1 MPEISWSEWDEFISQ
16 HPDAHI
22 LQSGMWGEFKENF
35 GWDAV
40 RLVEESSSGGK
51 IGVQVLFRGLP
62 FGLSIAYIPKGPVGN
77 GSEIVQ
83 VSDWEKLLPALDQ
96 LCKSRKAIFVKV
108 EPDLLEPPRFRAG
121 SEPTTQP
128 IARIYPK
135 IKDGSSKDEDTIPG
149 GFLPGLH
156 NFQPRRTIL
165 VSLRGDDDRILG
177 RMKQK
182 TRYNVRLALKRGV
195 VVRPCADLEL
205 FYNLVQV
212 TSDRETFE
220 VHSRDYYNR
229 AYEIFHPRGMCELFV
244 AEYQREPLA
253 ALMVFAQGGRA
264 WYFYGASSNV
274 HREKMP
280 TYLLQWEAM
289 RWARSM
295 RCTEY
300 DLWGVPDED
309 EEVLEENF
317 TDRSDGLWG
326 VYRFKR
332 GFGGRVYR
340 AVESWDRIYNPT
352 LYRLYKYWLN
362 R

>member
-1 MPEISWSEWDEFISQ
+1 MTEVSLSEWGAFISQ

-22 LQSGMWGEFKENF
+22 LQSGIWGEFKAKF
-35 GWDAV
+35 GWNAA
-40 RLVEESSSGGK
+40 RLIEESPSGRK
-51 IGVQVLFRGLP
+51 IGVQVLFRQLP
-62 FGLSIAYIPKGPVGN
+62 LGRHIAYIPKGPVGESTES
-77 GSEIVQ
+77 GQ
-83 VSDWEKLLPALDQ
+83 VSDWEKLWPSLDKI
-96 LCKSRKAIFVKV
+96 CKSRKAIFLKV
-108 EPDLLEPPRFRAG
+108 EPDLLEPPRFRDG
-121 SEPTTQP
+121 TEPATQP
-128 IARIYPK
+128 IAHIFPMNK
-135 IKDGSSKDEDTIPG
+135 ESNSHTIPG
-149 GFLPGLH
+149 GYRAGSY

-195 VVRPCADLEL
+195 VVRPCTDLDL
-205 FYNLVQV
+205 FYNMVQV
-212 TSDRETFE
+212 TSDRDTFE
-220 VHSRDYYNR
+220 VHSREYYTQ
-229 AYEIFHPRGMCELFV
+229 AYETFHPRGMCELFV
-244 AEYQREPLA
+244 AEFEREPLA

-264 WYFYGASSNV
+264 WYFYGASSNA

-289 RWARSM
+289 RWARSIQ
-295 RCTEY
+295 CSEY

-340 AVESWDRIYNPT
+340 AVESWDRVYNST
-352 LYRLYKYWLN
+352 LYRLYKYWL
-362 R
+362 RT